1 MEDDKDAGVLR
12 IVIDQ
17 GPVQLTLLVILPTL
31 LLLQHLKGQQKFFR
45 EETTFLVSIAGSVAK
60 PRALT

>member
-12 IVIDQ
+12 IVVDQ

-31 LLLQHLKGQQKFFR
+31 LLFQHLKGQKNSSEKRRPF
-45 EETTFLVSIAGSVAK
+45 
-60 PRALT
+60 